1 MSFLLAVLSVASLQR
16 IEQPINLPL
25 SVPVLPP
32 HADEDLPQQVL
43 HDALRVH
50 ESHDRYEDRDFS
62 AFANPAEDALERV
75 GLARSRLSED
85 QAGKGLF
92 RFFSR
97 RPQELVDT
105 IDDVTVQGVE
115 VGVGVVPGIG
125 GRGRGKGVVRRQ
137 LAANHAV
144 VQPIHVIVPIMKP
157 FSSTKLS
164 STCSRVISDTSPAWS

>member
-16 IEQPINLPL
+16 IEQPINLQLP
-25 SVPVLPP
+25 VPVLPP

-50 ESHDRYEDRDFS
+50 ESPDRYEDRDFP
-62 AFANPAEDALERV
+62 AFANPAEDALEHV
-75 GLARSRLSED
+75 GLARSGLSED
-85 QAGKGLF
+85 QAGKGLC

-97 RPQELVDT
+97 RPKELVDT
-105 IDDVTVQGVE
+105 VDNVTVEGVE

-125 GRGRGKGVVRRQ
+125 GRGRGKGILRHQ

-144 VQPIHVIVPIMKP
+144 VQAIHVIVPILKP
-157 FSSTKLS
+157 FSSTKPS
-164 STCSRVISDTSPAWS
+164 STCSGVISVTSPA